1 MHFIWFND
9 VLFTIILSAVLS
21 ISKQNVSNKFEGN
34 KRITDI
40 NDISSLWPE
49 VIECQ
54 QPISKKLR
62 HVSILLFF

>member
-49 VIECQ
+49 VI
-54 QPISKKLR
+54 
-62 HVSILLFF
+62 